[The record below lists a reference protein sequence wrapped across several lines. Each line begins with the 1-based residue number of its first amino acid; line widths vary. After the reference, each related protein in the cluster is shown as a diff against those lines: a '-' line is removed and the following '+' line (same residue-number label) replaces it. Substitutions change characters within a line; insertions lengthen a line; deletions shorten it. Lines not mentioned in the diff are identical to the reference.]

1 MTSPADPS
9 SARFARI
16 KEAFSGAL
24 DEPAEA
30 RDSWLRDRY
39 PPDIA
44 AEASALLSAYRKAD
58 SFLERPAFAN
68 ARAASL
74 LEEMLPLP
82 GADALPI
89 GTRLAPYVITDHLG
103 DGGMG
108 RVFRAR
114 RDDHAFEQQ
123 VAIKVVRAEV
133 ATPAMVER
141 LRQERRILAALDHP
155 NIARLIDGGSTGAGL
170 PYAVMELVEG
180 VPINRYC
187 DERDLDVAARLRLL
201 RTVCG
206 AVQYAHER
214 LIVHRDL
221 KPANI
226 LVTPDGTPKLLDFGI
241 SKILAPDQTDRERT
255 RTEWAALTPQYASPE
270 QIRGATVG
278 VASDVYALGVL
289 AYELLSSASPYGPGS
304 AESRVALER
313 AILEEDPPPPSRV
326 APRSRQRALRGDLD
340 RIVLKA
346 LEKPLER
353 RYANVEQLS
362 DDLSR
367 HANGLPVSAAPNAW
381 AYRARKFISRH
392 RIGVAVAAATAL
404 TLVAGGATTWYQARI
419 ARAERAVAEQ
429 RFEQVRG
436 LANAFLFEFPNAIKD
451 RTGAT
456 EARKEAVT
464 RALAYLDG
472 PAGDNQDDPRL
483 LAETARAY
491 LALGDVLGNPYVA
504 NLGDPDRAEE
514 SYLKALARAERL
526 TARTGAPPGDWMLL
540 VQAHMACGDIRW
552 SKADTAGALTHYQA
566 ALDLTNRR
574 EMGPDRPA
582 LRYARGHA
590 LYLIGQSQLK
600 SGRIT
605 ESLPFFERASVE
617 AKACLAMPTVDA
629 DCQRILNTSEAKLG
643 DVYRLQGDP
652 TRALVH
658 SQAASRLAHE
668 TADRA
673 PDRRD
678 LKHTLV
684 IIDIRYA
691 SDLAA
696 TGALTDAMALFS
708 KTCDTAVALSNAD
721 PSDVQAAA
729 DIGLCMGTWARSALD
744 GGQLDIS
751 ARAFERTIA
760 ALTPLA
766 RTSSHYEN
774 RLELARAYE
783 GLATVLLRRS
793 DDEGVIAAAERGR
806 NLLEPMLA
814 TTPTAAPFLAD
825 VYDLLVDALGKRA
838 RRADRAAA
846 ERDADWKA
854 LLGCAEKY
862 TKLMRGLDADGLL
875 DKEDAGWERRIE
887 DRAATAR
894 LALARVNTGRQ

>member
-1 MTSPADPS
+1 M
-9 SARFARI
+9 
-16 KEAFSGAL
+16 
-24 DEPAEA
+24 
-30 RDSWLRDRY
+30 
-39 PPDIA
+39 
-44 AEASALLSAYRKAD
+44 
-58 SFLERPAFAN
+58 
-68 ARAASL
+68 
-74 LEEMLPLP
+74 
-82 GADALPI
+82 
-89 GTRLAPYVITDHLG
+89 
-103 DGGMG
+103 
-108 RVFRAR
+108 
-114 RDDHAFEQQ
+114 
-123 VAIKVVRAEV
+123 
-133 ATPAMVER
+133 
-141 LRQERRILAALDHP
+141 
-155 NIARLIDGGSTGAGL
+155 AG
-170 PYAVMELVEG
+170 
-180 VPINRYC
+180 
-187 DERDLDVAARLRLL
+187 RLRLL
-201 RTVCG
+201 RIVCG

-289 AYELLSSASPYGPGS
+289 AYELLASASPYGP
-304 AESRVALER
+304 AAADSRVALER
-313 AILEEDPPPPSRV
+313 AILEEDPTPPSRL
-326 APRSRQRALRGDLD
+326 APRARQRALRGDLD

-362 DDLSR
+362 DDLNR
-367 HANGLPVSAAPNAW
+367 HVNGLPVSAAPNAW

-392 RIGVAVAAATAL
+392 RIGVAAAAATAL

-419 ARAERAVAEQ
+419 ARAQRAVAEE

-483 LAETARAY
+483 LAETAHAY

-504 NLGDPDRAEE
+504 NLGDPDRAEA

-526 TARTGAPPGDWMLL
+526 TARASAAPEDWMLL

-552 SKADTAGALTHYQA
+552 SKADTAGALMHYQA
-566 ALDLTNRR
+566 GLDLTNRPG
-574 EMGPDRPA
+574 MGPDRPA
-582 LRYARGHA
+582 LRHARGHA

-600 SGRIT
+600 SGRIA

-629 DCQRILNTSEAKLG
+629 DCQRVLNTSEAKLG
-643 DVYRLQGDP
+643 DVYRLQHDP
-652 TRALVH
+652 AKAIVH
-658 SQAASRLAHE
+658 SEAASRLAHE
-668 TADRA
+668 SADRA

-684 IIDIRYA
+684 LIDIRYA
-691 SDLAA
+691 SDLVA
-696 TGALTDAMALFS
+696 TGALTDAMTLFS

-721 PSDVQAAA
+721 PSDAQAAA
-729 DIGLCMGTWARSALD
+729 DIGVCMGTWARSALD
-744 GGQLDIS
+744 AGQLDIS

-783 GLATVLLRRS
+783 GLATVSLRRS

-814 TTPTAAPFLAD
+814 STPTSAPFLAD

-838 RRADRAAA
+838 RRADRAEA

-862 TKLMRGLDADGLL
+862 TKLMRSLDADGLL
-875 DKEDAGWERRIE
+875 DKDDAGWELRIE

-894 LALARVNTGRQ
+894 SALARVKTGRH